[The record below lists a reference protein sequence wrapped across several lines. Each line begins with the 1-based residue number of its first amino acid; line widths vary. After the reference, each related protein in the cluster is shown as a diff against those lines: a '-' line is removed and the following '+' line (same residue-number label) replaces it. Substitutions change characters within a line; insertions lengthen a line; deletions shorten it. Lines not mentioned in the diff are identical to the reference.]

1 MNDNE
6 KNLDQTTDEVEGHA
20 ARVKGLV
27 EDENTEGHGYRF
39 KGALP
44 EEGDDEGT
52 EGHASRGKV

>member
-6 KNLDQTTDEVEGHA
+6 KNLDQTTDEVEGHVT
-20 ARVKGLV
+20 RGRGLV
-27 EDENTEGHGYRF
+27 EDDSTEGHGIKY

-52 EGHASRGKV
+52 EGHGVRVRI